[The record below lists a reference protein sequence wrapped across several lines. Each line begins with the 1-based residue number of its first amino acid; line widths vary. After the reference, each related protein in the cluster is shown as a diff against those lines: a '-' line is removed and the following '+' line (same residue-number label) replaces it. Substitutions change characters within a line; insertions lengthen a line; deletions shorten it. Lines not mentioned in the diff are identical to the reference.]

1 MFFPLGQ
8 KNFGTIAVFLGCVV
22 RVFGA
27 GNLMLKSTG
36 LPIAFNQLL
45 GLFGS

>member
-1 MFFPLGQ
+1 MFFTLGQ
-8 KNFGTIAVFLGCVV
+8 KNFGTIAVFLGCVG

-36 LPIAFNQLL
+36 PAIVFNQLL